1 MTRPIRL
8 ATRGSPLARW
18 QADHVAGLL
27 APKPV
32 EFVYVRTEGDRVQ
45 DVSLSVLGGQGVF
58 TKEVQLAVLR
68 GDADVAVHSL
78 KDLPTE
84 ETKGLVLA
92 AVPPRGPTGDALISN
107 RYARWNE
114 LPHGARVASGS
125 MRRRALIK
133 NRRDDITL
141 VDLRGNVE
149 TRLQKLDDGD
159 LDAIILAEAGL
170 VRLRFENRIREV
182 LDPNWFV
189 RAVGQG
195 ALGLECRADDID
207 TRGALAP
214 LDCPI
219 THPAVLAERAF
230 LRELGGGCQVP
241 IAAAGHVAGN
251 ELRLHG
257 VVLSVDGTARLDGH
271 VSGSIGTAD
280 ALGRQLADELLAR
293 GAGELLQLRC

>member
-27 APKPV
+27 APRPV
-32 EFVYVRTEGDRVQ
+32 EFVFVRTEGDRVQ
-45 DVSLSVLGGQGVF
+45 NVSLSVLGGQGVF

-84 ETKGLVLA
+84 ETRGLVLA
-92 AVPPRGPTGDALISN
+92 AVPFRGPAGDALVSN
-107 RYARWNE
+107 RYARWDD
-114 LPHGARVASGS
+114 LPPGARVASGS
-125 MRRRALIK
+125 LRRRALIK
-133 NRRDDITL
+133 NRRNDITL

-159 LDAIILAEAGL
+159 LDAIVLAEAGL
-170 VRLRFENRIREV
+170 VRLRMEDRIREV
-182 LDPNWFV
+182 LNPHWFV

-195 ALGLECRADDID
+195 ALGLECRADDTD
-207 TRGALAP
+207 TQDALAS
-214 LDCPI
+214 LDCPVS
-219 THPAVLAERAF
+219 HAAVTAERAF

-241 IAAAGHVAGN
+241 IAAAGQVVGD
-251 ELRLHG
+251 ELSLHG
-257 VVLSVDGTARLDGH
+257 VVLSVDGTSRLDGQ
-271 VSGSIGTAD
+271 VIGPIGTAD
-280 ALGRQLADELLAR
+280 ELGRQLADDLLAR
-293 GAGELLQLRC
+293 GANKLLQTCC